1 MQEPTVYYYWVTGLE
16 VCKTDELFKFVKIM
30 DNIQAEKSGNNIIC

>member
-1 MQEPTVYYYWVTGLE
+1 MQEPTVYWYWVTGLE
-16 VCKTDELFKFVKIM
+16 VFKTDELLKFVKIM